1 MDGKP
6 PSTTTAWLTLARAF
20 DFAGRATRS
29 EVAHYVLATL
39 LVTVPVSLV
48 TGLALPYEVHLLIGN
63 ALAALLAIPV
73 PALLARRL
81 HDTGRSGS
89 WAWLAVPGFAL
100 WAGRTVLAATLGIE
114 ARLGFDRLAWL
125 LDWVA
130 ILANLA
136 ILALI
141 VLPPSPGANRF
152 GPDPR
157 GNTA

>member
-1 MDGKP
+1 MDGQP
-6 PSTTTAWLTLARAF
+6 PATPTARRTLARAF
-20 DFAGRATRS
+20 DGSGRATRS
-29 EVAHYVLATL
+29 EVAHYALATL

-48 TGLALPYEVHLLIGN
+48 TGLALPYAVHLLIGN

-73 PALLARRL
+73 PALLVRRL
-81 HDTGRSGS
+81 HDAGRSGS

-114 ARLGFDRLAWL
+114 ARLQIDRAAWL
-125 LDWVA
+125 LDWAV

-141 VLPPSPGANRF
+141 VLPGSAGANRF

-157 GNTA
+157 GRE